1 MKCIKNDII
10 ILSKEDKKME
20 KEKEKK
26 KEEIT
31 KIINKIRENNEEF
44 ICIKFSL

>member
-10 ILSKEDKKME
+10 ILSKEKEMD

-26 KEEIT
+26 QEEIT
-31 KIINKIRENNEEF
+31 KIINKIRENNEEV

>member
-1 MKCIKNDII
+1 
-10 ILSKEDKKME
+10 ME

-26 KEEIT
+26 QEEIT
-31 KIINKIRENNEEF
+31 KIINKIIKNNEEI